1 MRSVIFVSMAALS
14 LATVATCPAQGRSG
28 HAAGGHMAFHRVL
41 GGANGCAVH
50 RNSPKCTKQA
60 DRQAQ
65 LERQPD
71 APSQRN

>member
-1 MRSVIFVSMAALS
+1 VSMAALS

-50 RNSPKCTKQA
+50 RNAPKCTKEA

-65 LERQPD
+65 IERQPD
-71 APSQRN
+71 APSQHN